1 MSDFSVDFTK
11 SYARRRPE
19 EFGAQGVDGDVP
31 GMLVMRFDPVKHT
44 NIRNITMLMGKLT
57 NFRLGHFQ

>member
-19 EFGAQGVDGDVP
+19 EFGAQGVDPVGAWVRQ
-31 GMLVMRFDPVKHT
+31 GLMAIFLGCWLIMRFYPVNHT
-44 NIRNITMLMGKLT
+44 
-57 NFRLGHFQ
+57 